1 MENRFNDLSAK
12 EWLPFQKSFSIF
24 KDKKSLI
31 RDNLLFFT
39 KPSLSPTPI
48 VTAKGSSDFERMVKT
63 QAKNIK
69 ISYSDEKD
77 ISSLDL
83 ICMDITHQLNKAD
96 NFESVNKILDH
107 SVQWIKETSSS
118 LNKGKFIW
126 ILAQNVFI
134 DGVFFPRVQDRNQCN
149 IQISIQS

>member
-48 VTAKGSSDFERMVKT
+48 VTAKGSSNFERMVKT

-77 ISSLDL
+77 ISSLD
-83 ICMDITHQLNKAD
+83 
-96 NFESVNKILDH
+96 
-107 SVQWIKETSSS
+107 
-118 LNKGKFIW
+118 
-126 ILAQNVFI
+126 
-134 DGVFFPRVQDRNQCN
+134 
-149 IQISIQS
+149 